1 MMPPISVTAT
11 MLRRCVRCRGDSRTI
26 STRRRRSLRAT
37 SAARVSRLSASPCA
51 MAASVRME
59 QGATTMAWHW
69 NEPLAMAAPT
79 LATSCTRWARAST
92 AGRSMSSSCCRLRQ
106 PASEATRWVSMPLWP
121 CSTCSRRA
129 PYTAPLAP
137 EIATMMRRVWA
148 ASAMR
153 GLHGGR
159 TNQGLRLLIGLH
171 LLQHQRGLHGVKVF
185 VRVLFHAVLL
195 QLVVPVGHDAVARQ
209 RAFHADQRT
218 AVERDDGPARA
229 HGLHQVRH
237 VAAHP
242 RDARHLGH
250 AAPVELQRHVVGQL
264 RGAGA
269 AGAGIDRDG

>member
-69 NEPLAMAAPT
+69 N
-79 LATSCTRWARAST
+79 
-92 AGRSMSSSCCRLRQ
+92 
-106 PASEATRWVSMPLWP
+106 
-121 CSTCSRRA
+121 
-129 PYTAPLAP
+129 APLAP

-185 VRVLFHAVLL
+185 VRALFHAVLL

-229 HGLHQVRH
+229 HC
-237 VAAHP
+237 
-242 RDARHLGH
+242 
-250 AAPVELQRHVVGQL
+250 
-264 RGAGA
+264 
-269 AGAGIDRDG
+269 